1 MGQVNSSKYFTPPVI
16 GKKPPSRILA
26 FRWGLNDTKKGPFYL
41 TEESALSIIENFE
54 KNKNPIVFDLEHL
67 SLDEGAPLENKRA
80 LAYGPRLETDEVGLW
95 ISDVQYTE
103 EGYSLVESGKWG
115 FTSPVFLPNLF
126 NEIKSLTG
134 MGFTNYPATRGAR
147 PLLLSTGDV
156 MNEQMQVP
164 MNNELITKVKPLRDM
179 QSCLGS
185 CLNVAQEA
193 MNTHINSPV
202 AMMAR
207 KMSDSLP
214 EWITA
219 IAELLEQM
227 DPQGL
232 SKPEREVEAPKMAE
246 EMMMPTEQMSAKDPK
261 EEVKEEEV
269 KKEIK
274 EEKLSSPLSDVFE
287 ACKELTGETDP
298 EKVKAKLMALKHNL
312 SVTEQALSE
321 AKSNEKV
328 LLVDAAIAQGK
339 IPPLEKEKFLKLS
352 MDGIQTYLSAAKSK
366 KDLFPE
372 MTQKHAQLSS
382 EEMSE
387 AAVPQEL
394 KERVNSSVSRM
405 FARIGL

>member
-1 MGQVNSSKYFTPPVI
+1 MGQVISSKYFTPPVM

-26 FRWGLNDTKKGPFYL
+26 FRWGVNDTKKGPFYL
-41 TEESALSIIENFE
+41 TEESAKSIIENFE

-67 SLDEGAPLENKRA
+67 SLDEDAPLEDKRA
-80 LAYGPRLETDEVGLW
+80 LAYGPRLELDETGLWVTDVAYTDE
-95 ISDVQYTE
+95 
-103 EGYSLVESGKWG
+103 GYELIEAGKWG

-134 MGFTNYPATRGAR
+134 MGFTNHPATRGAR
-147 PLLLSTGDV
+147 PLLLSTGDA
-156 MNEQMQVP
+156 MNEQMPMP
-164 MNNELITKVKPLRDM
+164 MNNELVSKVKPLRDM
-179 QSCLGS
+179 QSYLGA
-185 CLNVAQEA
+185 CMNVAQEA

-232 SKPEREVEAPKMAE
+232 SKPEMEMDAPKMSVD
-246 EMMMPTEQMSAKDPK
+246 MMMPMKKMSENDPNDPPK
-261 EEVKEEEV
+261 EEEKEG
-269 KKEIK
+269 
-274 EEKLSSPLSDVFE
+274 EKPKQLSSQIDTILEV
-287 ACKELTGETDP
+287 CQELTGESDH
-298 EKVKAKLMALKHNL
+298 EKIKAKLLALKHNL

-339 IPPLEKEKFLKLS
+339 IPPLEKERFLKLS
-352 MDGIQTYLSAAKSK
+352 VEGIQTYLSAAKSK
-366 KDLFPE
+366 KEMFPDVIQRH
-372 MTQKHAQLSS
+372 TQFSP
-382 EEMSE
+382 EEMNE
-387 AAVPQEL
+387 TAVSPEVR
-394 KERVNSSVSRM
+394 ERVNNSVNRI